1 VRRSI
6 ARSRAIPAHFY
17 EAKDAFRRFWL
28 ELPRAFWPYPLN
40 ASMRL
45 SKLTPALSKLMPTTS
60 DLCKASI
67 GGNVCGRCCSFFAVR
82 RVAEALLHPVAFVF
96 LQAFHGNRSR
106 SVGWNYSDDPAQFVC
121 VPGARNA
128 RCRNLARRS
137 SRNLCSYAFLHDFEQ
152 NRSIHFRCTIKPS

>member
-1 VRRSI
+1 VFYQEAETRI
-6 ARSRAIPAHFY
+6 ASASLG
-17 EAKDAFRRFWL
+17 EAFNRPFACYPSTLLPRQDAFRRFWL

-67 GGNVCGRCCSFFAVR
+67 SGNVCGRCCSFFAVR

-96 LQAFHGNRSR
+96 L
-106 SVGWNYSDDPAQFVC
+106 
-121 VPGARNA
+121 
-128 RCRNLARRS
+128 
-137 SRNLCSYAFLHDFEQ
+137 
-152 NRSIHFRCTIKPS
+152 